1 MTSEFLAWFLA
12 QKTSRVKFRLVM
24 KHDFERVIEKPEH
37 VTILD
42 NGKILIGPDLGM
54 GRLTVDLDDVV
65 EIRQ

>member
-1 MTSEFLAWFLA
+1 MTSEFLGWFLA

-24 KHDFERVIEKPEH
+24 KHDFERVVEKPEH
-37 VTILD
+37 VIILD
-42 NGKILIGPDLGM
+42 NGKILI